1 MYRTDP
7 SPPLP
12 PTSYSSLTLGP
23 MGVVNL
29 LIDLLFLMDFV
40 KNHFT
45 GYIDKNVNV
54 VVDPWMIKLNYW
66 KSW

>member
-1 MYRTDP
+1 
-7 SPPLP
+7 
-12 PTSYSSLTLGP
+12 

-29 LIDLLFLMDFV
+29 IIDLLFCLDFV